1 MTEIMIEFMI
11 SSLKN
16 CDLKVT
22 ISVDSSWLHAVCV
35 RIHYVQLPAIATF
48 HCGVS
53 CSLPPPSPPHYLPIK
68 NIYIYIY
75 ISRTFLEGDGPA
87 GPKEIT
93 VQKAILIV

>member
-11 SSLKN
+11 SNLKN

-53 CSLPPPSPPHYLPIK
+53 CSLPPPSPPHYLPVKKIYM
-68 NIYIYIY
+68 YIYI
-75 ISRTFLEGDGPA
+75 
-87 GPKEIT
+87 
-93 VQKAILIV
+93 